1 MQHSTPQ
8 AAAWTD
14 MDRLFQ
20 ETSPEAPANRRQD
33 TGDWQDDALFDTTGA
48 GGPRPAADR
57 GPAHASRDW
66 EHATAQPAHV
76 DDWRTNGP
84 GHAPRHDPATADAAM
99 RRLARPYQ
107 EIRLA
112 LRSQQRRTNVLLAMA
127 AFLFV
132 LASLGIVLDVA
143 GAQLDGQ
150 LDSPLGC
157 RAHGGLWGET
167 GNGQTYCVFWTQR
180 P

>member
-14 MDRLFQ
+14 IGSEFGADRDRLVQ
-20 ETSPEAPANRRQD
+20 ETLPEPPANRRRD
-33 TGDWQDDALFDTTGA
+33 RGDWQDDTLFDNAGDPGPALAHRERAAPQPWPVHADDRGSHGA
-48 GGPRPAADR
+48 GPD
-57 GPAHASRDW
+57 
-66 EHATAQPAHV
+66 
-76 DDWRTNGP
+76 
-84 GHAPRHDPATADAAM
+84 PRHDPATADAAM

-112 LRSQQRRTNVLLAMA
+112 LRSQQRRTNVLLAIA
-127 AFLFV
+127 ATLCV
-132 LASLGIVLDVA
+132 LASLGIVLDVT
-143 GAQLDGQ
+143 GAQLAGQ